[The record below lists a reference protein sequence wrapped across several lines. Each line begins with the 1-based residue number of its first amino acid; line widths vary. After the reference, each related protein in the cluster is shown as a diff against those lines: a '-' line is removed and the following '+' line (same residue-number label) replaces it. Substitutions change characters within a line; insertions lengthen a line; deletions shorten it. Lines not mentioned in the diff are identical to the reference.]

1 MIKKVIASIVYILQG
16 FLLLDMAVDDCG
28 LNEPC
33 DQCIASVL
41 TLTLCT

>member
-28 LNEPC
+28 A
-33 DQCIASVL
+33 QRAM
-41 TLTLCT
+41 